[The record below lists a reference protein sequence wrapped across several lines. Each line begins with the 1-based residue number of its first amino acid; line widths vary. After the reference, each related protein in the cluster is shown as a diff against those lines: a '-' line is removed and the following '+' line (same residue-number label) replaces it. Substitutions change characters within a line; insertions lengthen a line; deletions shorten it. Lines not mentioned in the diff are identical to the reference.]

1 MAKTR
6 KPDAFGE
13 QVERIAMDLLLSAQ
27 ASLAGGAP
35 NLATVLEGRR
45 IAAGFEESTP
55 EEMLARTR
63 EAIVHVVE
71 VQEAMM
77 ASSPYYTDPDEAF
90 DGWLPLLLGI
100 RGLYLENETFLT
112 AIRNTGRL
120 VATSNEIGKA
130 IIRIRKNYLVGAG
143 LQFEVSKIDAGADP
157 EAVADAGED
166 ATATLLSNNWTKCCE
181 SNKLTMRLLEMVE
194 RDTRDGEWFLRL
206 FKGGRKWGGVPQMR
220 FVDPQL
226 ISGVASKASQMAG
239 RGLNLSPT
247 VGVIVGDDGTDEET
261 QVGFIYVD
269 IGGLTE
275 PTTVP
280 ADRMVHSQR
289 NVDAN
294 MRRGV
299 SDFYPVFSN
308 IRRAE
313 KLLVNVSVMAQIQSA
328 IAMVRKHTQA
338 SLPKV
343 QSFQARQSD
352 GKPRTDAVTGKSQLA
367 QKLPRGS
374 IVDAAGFD
382 YEFPAHSVLSANF
395 LTIVVQE
402 LQHIGGCFQVPW
414 EWLVG
419 QEPVTPVGPGSPSTK
434 NFQTEQG
441 ILFDKVRE
449 LFWKVQA
456 MFGVPD
462 IATLKATYQL
472 TIHGPNLA
480 MGTGKDEAQIDEI
493 YQRTGAMS
501 PQTMAARRGLNY
513 QKERSNT
520 IKHRKTRQPDE
531 VMPGDAGSGTPNG
544 EKGGGGDGE
553 SKKNGGTRGGAKDS
567 GKK

>member
-1 MAKTR
+1 MAKRTSE
-6 KPDAFGE
+6 AFGE
-13 QVERIAMDLLLSAQ
+13 QVERIAYDLLLSAQ

-45 IAAGFEESTP
+45 IAEGYAESTP
-55 EEMLARTR
+55 EEMLKRTR
-63 EAIVHVVE
+63 EAIVHIVKR
-71 VQEAMM
+71 QEAMM

-100 RGLYLENETFLT
+100 RGLYLENETFLF
-112 AIRNTGRL
+112 AIRNTARL

-130 IIRIRKNYLVGAG
+130 LIRIRKNYLVGAG
-143 LQFEVSKIDAGADP
+143 LQFEVSKIATGDDP
-157 EAVADAGED
+157 EDVADAGTDETALRLD
-166 ATATLLSNNWTKCCE
+166 ANWKRFCQSNNITA
-181 SNKLTMRLLEMVE
+181 RLLEWVE
-194 RDTRDGEWFLRL
+194 RDLRDGEAFLRL
-206 FKGGRKWGGVPQMR
+206 FKGGKKWDGVPQVR
-220 FVDPQL
+220 FVDPRL
-226 ISGVASKASQMAG
+226 ISGVAGNGVQQVSK
-239 RGLNLSPT
+239 GLNPAPT
-247 VGVIVGDDGTDEET
+247 VGVLVGDDGGDEET
-261 QVGFIYVD
+261 QIGFIYVD
-269 IGGLTE
+269 PAAQTE
-275 PTTVP
+275 AETIP
-280 ADRMVHSQR
+280 AERMVHTQR

-299 SDFYPVFSN
+299 SDFYPVFAN

-343 QSFQARQSD
+343 QSFQQRQSD
-352 GKPRTDAVTGKSQLA
+352 GTPRTDKTTGKSQLA

-395 LTIVVQE
+395 LTVVTQE
-402 LQHIGGCFQVPW
+402 LQHIAGPFQHPW

-419 QEPVTPVGPGSPSTK
+419 QEPQTPVGPGSPCTK

-441 ILFDKVRE
+441 ILYDKVRE
-449 LFWKVQA
+449 LFWKVQVL
-456 MFGVPD
+456 FGEKDV
-462 IATLKATYQL
+462 ATLKKTYEL
-472 TIHGPNLA
+472 AVHGPNLA

-493 YQRTGAMS
+493 YQRAGAMS
-501 PQTMAARRGLNY
+501 PQTMAARRGLSY
-513 QKERSNT
+513 QKERANT

-531 VMPGDAGSGTPNG
+531 VMPGDAGSGTPNS
-544 EKGGGGDGE
+544 EQGGGGDGE
-553 SKKNGGTRGGAKDS
+553 TKKNGGTRGGAKDS
-567 GKK
+567 VKK

>member
-1 MAKTR
+1 MAKPRT
-6 KPDAFGE
+6 PDAFGE

-35 NLATVLEGRR
+35 NLSAVLEGRR
-45 IAAGFEESTP
+45 IAAGHEESTP
-55 EEMLARTR
+55 AEMLGRTR
-63 EAIVHVVE
+63 EAITHVVQ

-100 RGLYLENETFLT
+100 RGLYLENESFLT

-143 LQFEVSKIDAGADP
+143 LQFEVSKIDTGADP
-157 EAVADAGED
+157 EDVADAGED
-166 ATATLLSNNWTKCCE
+166 EIATLLDGNWKKFCQ
-181 SNKLTMRLLEMVE
+181 SNKFTARLLEMVE
-194 RDTRDGEWFLRL
+194 RDSRDGEWFLRL
-206 FKGGRKWGGVPQMR
+206 FKGGKKWGGVPQAR

-226 ISGVASKASQMAG
+226 ISGVAATIQQVAK
-239 RGLNLSPT
+239 GLNPSPT
-247 VGVIVGDDGTDEET
+247 VGVLVGDDGADEET
-261 QVGFIYVD
+261 QIGFIYVD
-269 IGGLTE
+269 FAGQTKPTE
-275 PTTVP
+275 IS

-328 IAMVRKHTQA
+328 IAMVRKHSQA

-395 LTIVVQE
+395 LTVVTQE
-402 LQHIGGCFQVPW
+402 LQHIAGAFQMPW

-456 MFGVPD
+456 LFGVKD
-462 IATLKATYQL
+462 IETLKTTYEL
-472 TIHGPNLA
+472 TVHGPNLA

-493 YQRTGAMS
+493 YQRAGAMS
-501 PQTMAARRGLNY
+501 PQTMAARRGMSY

-520 IKHRKTRQPDE
+520 IKHRKSRQPDE

-553 SKKNGGTRGGAKDS
+553 TKKNGGSRGGAKDS